1 MSKQAVSPGHG
12 TSKMRSRLSEASVDM
27 TGYGWLWL
35 VTGIVWILISLVILQ
50 FDVASVNTVGVLIG
64 TMFLLASIQNFALT
78 AVPGG
83 VRWIGAIFGVLFLI
97 SSAICFISP
106 VSTFVAMADILG
118 YLFFLVGVWWMI
130 QAFMERPVNHL
141 WWLGLISGILMTIL
155 AFWTA
160 GQFFLERAYLLIVFA
175 GIWALME
182 GVTDITRAFATW
194 ALQEQISSRTAT
206 EGSRS

>member
-1 MSKQAVSPGHG
+1 
-12 TSKMRSRLSEASVDM
+12 MRSGLRKATGDM

-35 VTGIVWILISLVILQ
+35 ATGIAWIFISIVILQ
-50 FDVASVNTVGVLIG
+50 FDAASVTTVGVVIG
-64 TMFLLASIQNFALT
+64 AMFLMASIQNFALT

-83 VRWIGAIFGVLFLI
+83 TGWIGAIFGVLFLI
-97 SSAICFISP
+97 SSVICFISP
-106 VSTFVAMADILG
+106 VSTFAAMADILG

-130 QAFMERPVNHL
+130 QAFMEKPVNHL

-194 ALQEQISSRTAT
+194 SLQEEISSHTAT
-206 EGSRS
+206 